1 MADVTL
7 TVTGLS
13 STSSLGDL
21 SYTGA
26 ASGYGRYTWGQAGWN
41 DSTLIE
47 QGWGRESWGYQSW
60 GDTPIVTLPSLSAS
74 TSLGALIAEI
84 KPGWGTL
91 DWGENGWGTVESAV
105 FNLTGLSAT
114 SSVGTLIA
122 EDVVGLPALSV
133 ETDIGSLTAFSN
145 HTLTLPSLSL
155 VSSPGLL
162 SVDDHSI
169 GLSGQSATSAV
180 GSISPADV
188 MGITAP
194 SAAQTD
200 VGNITISSN
209 PVIDVTGV
217 SASTSLGSLTIDNIT
232 PALLAGQSA
241 STSLGTLT
249 TTQLSIASLVG
260 LGQVATSS
268 IGEVV
273 VLGYQD
279 IDIIGNTSYSAVN
292 KTNGASYSDVD
303 VVGNTSY
310 TDVTRV
316 VQEKK
321 IMAST
326 YTDLGLEL
334 MATGENAGTWG
345 TKTNANL
352 SLIEQLTGGYNS
364 QAVTD
369 SGTPTALTIADGALT
384 GTAQQRVIELTGS
397 ISGSRVVT
405 FPLLTENFYIIK
417 NGTSGAYTVQ
427 LKAASGSGATVTFA
441 ADNKGYKL
449 IYLDGVATNTGVF
462 EAVFGD
468 VTLTGTETL
477 TNKTLTSP
485 KIGTSILDT
494 GGNELFKLT
503 ATGSAVNELTYA
515 NAATGNKPTFTAS
528 GGDTNIGVSIQ
539 PKGSGTVTIDA
550 LTFPAAD
557 GSADQILTTN
567 GSGVLSF
574 VDNSGGTSWQAVQ
587 TSTPFTAVAGNGY
600 FINTTSGAIEMDLPA
615 GSIGDEISFVD
626 YAGTF
631 DTNALTIDQNGTE
644 KIMGSTS
651 PLTVSVERAA
661 NTLVYTDSTQGWLLK
676 NK

>member
-1 MADVTL
+1 
-7 TVTGLS
+7 
-13 STSSLGDL
+13 
-21 SYTGA
+21 
-26 ASGYGRYTWGQAGWN
+26 
-41 DSTLIE
+41 
-47 QGWGRESWGYQSW
+47 
-60 GDTPIVTLPSLSAS
+60 
-74 TSLGALIAEI
+74 
-84 KPGWGTL
+84 
-91 DWGENGWGTVESAV
+91 
-105 FNLTGLSAT
+105 
-114 SSVGTLIA
+114 
-122 EDVVGLPALSV
+122 
-133 ETDIGSLTAFSN
+133 
-145 HTLTLPSLSL
+145 
-155 VSSPGLL
+155 
-162 SVDDHSI
+162 
-169 GLSGQSATSAV
+169 
-180 GSISPADV
+180 
-188 MGITAP
+188 
-194 SAAQTD
+194 
-200 VGNITISSN
+200 
-209 PVIDVTGV
+209 
-217 SASTSLGSLTIDNIT
+217 
-232 PALLAGQSA
+232 
-241 STSLGTLT
+241 
-249 TTQLSIASLVG
+249 
-260 LGQVATSS
+260 
-268 IGEVV
+268 
-273 VLGYQD
+273 
-279 IDIIGNTSYSAVN
+279 
-292 KTNGASYSDVD
+292 
-303 VVGNTSY
+303 
-310 TDVTRV
+310 
-316 VQEKK
+316 
-321 IMAST
+321 MAST

-352 SLIEQLTGGYNS
+352 SLIEQLTGGVNS

-397 ISGSRVVT
+397 ITGARVVT

-494 GGNELFKLT
+494 SGNELFKLT

-557 GSADQILTTN
+557 GSANQILTTN

-574 VDNSGGTSWQAVQ
+574 VDNSGGTDWQAVQ
-587 TSTPFTAVAGNGY
+587 SSATFTAVAGKGY
-600 FINTTSGAIEMDLPA
+600 FINTTSNAIEMDLPA
-615 GSIGDEISFVD
+615 GTLGDEISFID

-631 DTNALTIDQNGTE
+631 DSNALTIDPNGSE
-644 KIMGSTS
+644 KIAGSTAS
-651 PLTVSVERAA
+651 LTVSVERAA

>member
-1 MADVTL
+1 
-7 TVTGLS
+7 
-13 STSSLGDL
+13 
-21 SYTGA
+21 
-26 ASGYGRYTWGQAGWN
+26 
-41 DSTLIE
+41 
-47 QGWGRESWGYQSW
+47 
-60 GDTPIVTLPSLSAS
+60 
-74 TSLGALIAEI
+74 
-84 KPGWGTL
+84 
-91 DWGENGWGTVESAV
+91 
-105 FNLTGLSAT
+105 
-114 SSVGTLIA
+114 
-122 EDVVGLPALSV
+122 
-133 ETDIGSLTAFSN
+133 
-145 HTLTLPSLSL
+145 
-155 VSSPGLL
+155 
-162 SVDDHSI
+162 
-169 GLSGQSATSAV
+169 
-180 GSISPADV
+180 
-188 MGITAP
+188 
-194 SAAQTD
+194 
-200 VGNITISSN
+200 
-209 PVIDVTGV
+209 
-217 SASTSLGSLTIDNIT
+217 
-232 PALLAGQSA
+232 
-241 STSLGTLT
+241 
-249 TTQLSIASLVG
+249 
-260 LGQVATSS
+260 
-268 IGEVV
+268 
-273 VLGYQD
+273 
-279 IDIIGNTSYSAVN
+279 
-292 KTNGASYSDVD
+292 
-303 VVGNTSY
+303 
-310 TDVTRV
+310 
-316 VQEKK
+316 
-321 IMAST
+321 MAST

-352 SLIEQLTGGYNS
+352 SLIEQLTGGVNS

-397 ISGSRVVT
+397 ITGARVVT

-494 GGNELFKLT
+494 SGNELFKLT

-557 GSADQILTTN
+557 GSANQILTTN

-574 VDNSGGTSWQAVQ
+574 VDNSGGTDWQAVQ
-587 TSTPFTAVAGNGY
+587 TSATFTAAAGKGY
-600 FINTTSGAIEMDLPA
+600 FINTTSNAIEMDLPA